1 MSVTGTWRRNAA
13 TLIQP
18 RSPGVMSA
26 VRRRGGQVGFRTG
39 ACVVSALRQ
48 DASRPFLATDDSAAV
63 SAAPNR
69 LNGIFLRMPYTP
81 VAGSEYRLGSTSLLV
96 C

>member
-1 MSVTGTWRRNAA
+1 
-13 TLIQP
+13 
-18 RSPGVMSA
+18 
-26 VRRRGGQVGFRTG
+26 
-39 ACVVSALRQ
+39 
-48 DASRPFLATDDSAAV
+48 LATDDSAAV

-69 LNGIFLRMPYTP
+69 LNGIFLRMPYPP